1 MTPPPKPARPRPGG
15 GGLAQRLKSV
25 ILTPVGTVTSLFG
38 QHDAIAVTFD
48 DGPDPEVTPR
58 VLSVLRDRN
67 ARATF
72 FVLTDEAAR
81 HPELL
86 KRIAEDGHEIGLHFD
101 RHDRIT
107 SLPPATA
114 WRRMKAARDSLAALA
129 GPVTVFRPP
138 YGSQNYLTYAFARL
152 LGLRVVGWSQ
162 CASDWIDQ
170 SVENAVQAACHSL
183 VGGDIILLHDGL
195 VLSPDEPRPGLDRA
209 ETADGVLAEAQARG
223 LHSVT
228 VSALLKRGPAR
239 LSHWFR

>member
-1 MTPPPKPARPRPGG
+1 MTLSSKPSIRNLAR
-15 GGLAQRLKSV
+15 RLKSV
-25 ILTPVGTVTSLFG
+25 VLTPVGTVTSLFG
-38 QHDAIAVTFD
+38 QHDAVALTFD

-58 VLSVLRDRN
+58 VLSVLKGRD
-67 ARATF
+67 AHATF

-81 HPELL
+81 HPELI

-107 SLPPATA
+107 TLAPWTA
-114 WRRMKAARDSLAALA
+114 WRRLKAARDSLAALA
-129 GPVTVFRPP
+129 GPVALFRPP
-138 YGSQNYLTYAFARL
+138 YGSQNYATYALARL

-162 CASDWIDQ
+162 QGNDWMEQ
-170 SVENAVQAACHSL
+170 SVEKSVHDACHSL

-195 VLSPDEPRPGLDRA
+195 FLTPEEVRPSLDRA
-209 ETADGVLAEAQARG
+209 EVADGVLARARAQG
-223 LHSVT
+223 LRSIT

>member
-1 MTPPPKPARPRPGG
+1 MKSLAR
-15 GGLAQRLKSV
+15 RLKSLA
-25 ILTPVGTVTSLFG
+25 LTPVGTTISVFG
-38 QHDAIAVTFD
+38 RPDAVALTFD

-72 FVLTDEAAR
+72 FVLTDEADR

-107 SLPPATA
+107 TLAPGTA
-114 WRRMKAARDSLAALA
+114 LRRMKAARDKLAAVA
-129 GPVTVFRPP
+129 GPVALFRPP
-138 YGSQNYLTYAFARL
+138 YGSQNYTTYAIARL

-162 CASDWIDQ
+162 VASDWIEQ
-170 SVENAVQAACHSL
+170 SVEDSVRAACHNLS
-183 VGGDIILLHDGL
+183 GGDIILLHDGL
-195 VLSPDEPRPGLDRA
+195 ILSPEVPRPSLDRVA
-209 ETADGVLAEAQARG
+209 VADGVLAEVQARG

-228 VSALLKRGPAR
+228 VGALLKRGPAR

>member
-1 MTPPPKPARPRPGG
+1 MSLARS
-15 GGLAQRLKSV
+15 LARRLKSV
-25 ILTPVGTVTSLFG
+25 VLTPVGTVTSLFG
-38 QHDAIAVTFD
+38 RHDAVALTFD
-48 DGPDPEVTPR
+48 DGPDPDVTPR
-58 VLSVLRDRN
+58 VLSALRRRN
-67 ARATF
+67 ACATF
-72 FVLTDEAAR
+72 FVLTDEAVR
-81 HPELL
+81 HPDLM
-86 KRIAEDGHEIGLHFD
+86 KRIAGDGHEIGLHFD

-107 SLPPATA
+107 GLEPLTA
-114 WRRMKAARDSLAALA
+114 WRRMKAARDTLAGLA

-183 VGGDIILLHDGL
+183 TGGDIILLHDGL
-195 VLSPDEPRPGLDRA
+195 ALTPDEHRPSLDRA
-209 ETADGVLAEAQARG
+209 LVADGVLAEAEARG
-223 LHSVT
+223 LRSIT